1 MPTSLPAQV
10 LDRLGDAGARPRLTW
25 YDDEGRVE
33 LSGHVAANWVVKTTN
48 LLCEELDVE
57 PGVRVVLDLPP
68 HWRTVVWGLAA
79 WRAGASVVIASDR
92 DVLAARPLGPG
103 DVVVTDRPGA
113 WPTTQAH
120 LVVVTLAAL
129 ARRFP
134 GELPA
139 GAVDAASA
147 VMTYPDRLGLVPD
160 IEPGEPALEAD
171 EQAPVPHHDLAAS
184 LRGTVTTPAVG
195 PGERVLVT
203 AGPATT
209 GTLLATAVLAW
220 SEDASLVVAP
230 QALPQD
236 RLDRIATDEQVT
248 ERRDRPVVP

>member
-10 LDRLGDAGARPRLTW
+10 LDRLGGAGAQPRLTW

-79 WRAGASVVIASDR
+79 WRAGATLVTAADR
-92 DVLAARPLGPG
+92 GTLPTLTLGPD
-103 DVVVTDRPGA
+103 DVVVTDRPAA
-113 WPTTQAH
+113 WPATRAH
-120 LVVVTLAAL
+120 LVAVTLAAL
-129 ARRFP
+129 ARRFA

-139 GAVDAASA
+139 GAIDAASA

-160 IEPGEPALEAD
+160 VEPGAIALEAAGGLITRYD
-171 EQAPVPHHDLAAS
+171 ELPRLLGVHDLAAS
-184 LRGTVTTPAVG
+184 AH
-195 PGERVLVT
+195 ERVLVT
-203 AGPATT
+203 VATDPADLVVSTI
-209 GTLLATAVLAW
+209 GLW
-220 SEDASLVVAP
+220 SRDASVVAAPAGTDP
-230 QALPQD
+230 QRRNRVAQD
-236 RLDRIATDEQVT
+236 ENVTRDEGSDS
-248 ERRDRPVVP
+248 R